1 MENEK
6 QILVV
11 GRNECFGLAY
21 TLATSLG
28 KSFNQLHESENVKDG
43 LILQIQATGYDF
55 GVNSN
60 DLADYL
66 ISECD
71 DFNFNNQTELNYIDF
86 LNAYVSQH
94 PQYKKDMVTPFSGLV
109 FTEGINSAFQNLGE
123 SVKQFTLEAVKLKRD
138 SLEARRNGNQKWYN
152 NFKPKRKRK

>member
-11 GRNECFGLAY
+11 GRDECFGIASALASSMGF
-21 TLATSLG
+21 TFAQSNN
-28 KSFNQLHESENVKDG
+28 SVKDG

-55 GVNSN
+55 GVSANT
-60 DLADYL
+60 LADYL

-71 DFNFNNQTELNYIDF
+71 NFNLNNQTEFNYMDF
-86 LNAYVSQH
+86 LNACVSQH
-94 PQYKKDMVTPFSGLV
+94 PQYKKDMAMPFSGLV
-109 FTEGINSAFQNLGE
+109 FTDEAQKAFEEFGKAT
-123 SVKQFTLEAVKLKRD
+123 KQFILTATKLESE

-152 NFKPKRKRK
+152 QFQNKRRKR